1 MTTPVI
7 ASISSAGRVSAA
19 CLDTSGVAWVL
30 QGVPSAWVALPVN
43 TYSAPLLSV
52 HDDGARGCIA
62 VDTANV
68 AWSYTPL
75 HGWVAILSS
84 VFARQS

>member
-1 MTTPVI
+1 MSTPVI
-7 ASISSAGRVSAA
+7 ASISSLGRTSAA
-19 CLDTSGVAWVL
+19 CLDTSGVAWTL

-52 HDDGARGCIA
+52 HDDGARGVVA

-68 AWSYTPL
+68 AWSYTPRA
-75 HGWVAILSS
+75 GWVALLSS
-84 VFARQS
+84 TFVRQS